1 MLMEAVVA
9 IGIPAVALPPGVLQK
24 LLQHTLA
31 EPTLLSPGHVR
42 GTALSNPQ
50 RVRVACQSR
59 LHLSA
64 ALLGYCLADV
74 DNSRPLD
81 LVQQF
86 PVKADLTLSRPVQE
100 CKRKDY
106 SVSLCCAQRNV

>member
-50 RVRVACQSR
+50 RVRAACHSQ
-59 LHLSA
+59 LNLAA
-64 ALLGYCLADV
+64 ALLSYCLADV
-74 DNSRPLD
+74 DDSRPLD
-81 LVQQF
+81 LVQRS
-86 PVKADLTLSRPVQE
+86 PIKADPSPSRPV
-100 CKRKDY
+100 KSPKGRIA
-106 SVSLCCAQRNV
+106 L

>member
-9 IGIPAVALPPGVLQK
+9 IGIPAVVTPPSVLQK

-42 GTALSNPQ
+42 GTALSRPQ
-50 RVRVACQSR
+50 RVRAACQSR
-59 LHLSA
+59 LHLAA

-74 DNSRPLD
+74 DDSRPMD
-81 LVQQF
+81 LVQRSLTK
-86 PVKADLTLSRPVQE
+86 PDTVIPHKA
-100 CKRKDY
+100 
-106 SVSLCCAQRNV
+106 